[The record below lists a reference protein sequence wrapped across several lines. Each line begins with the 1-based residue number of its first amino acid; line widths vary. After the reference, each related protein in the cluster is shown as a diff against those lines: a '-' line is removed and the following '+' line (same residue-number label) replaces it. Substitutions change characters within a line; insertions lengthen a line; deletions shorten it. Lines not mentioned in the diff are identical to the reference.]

1 MTGIVDFR
9 TELLD
14 ENGDP
19 ISATNPLPTT
29 GGGGGG
35 GGSSLADVL
44 LTDDTGALFV
54 SRDDGVTVTYF
65 NLNTNSVYTP
75 SGTIQAA
82 GLTDVQLRATPIEV
96 VNPAVAASQQ
106 EMVLILVRML
116 NYLNA
121 PMGYDKS
128 LQRSRQT
135 TVIESG
141 TVTTVTTVTTV
152 GTVANQTLIGGIQA
166 QILPNGA
173 NMSAWQAAVRSRIT

>member
-14 ENGDP
+14 ENGNP
-19 ISATNPLPTT
+19 INALNPLPTT

-35 GGSSLADVL
+35 GGSLADVL

-54 SRDDGVTVTYF
+54 SRDNGTTVTYF
-65 NLNTNSVYTP
+65 NLNTNAVYTP
-75 SGTIQAA
+75 TGTIQPA
-82 GLTDVQLRATPIEV
+82 GLTDAQLRLAPVVVSDVTAEV
-96 VNPAVAASQQ
+96 SAQS
-106 EMVLILVRML
+106 MVLLLTRML

-135 TVIESG
+135 AIIESG
-141 TVTTVTTVTTV
+141 TVTTVTTV
-152 GTVANQTLIGGIQA
+152 GTVTTMANQAAIGGIQA

-173 NMSAWQAAVRSRIT
+173 NLAAWQASVRARIT

>member
-35 GGSSLADVL
+35 GGSLADVL

-54 SRDDGVTVTYF
+54 SRDDGTTVTYF
-65 NLNTNSVYTP
+65 NLNTNAVYTP
-75 SGTIQAA
+75 TGTIQAA
-82 GLTDVQLRATPIEV
+82 GLTDAQLRLTPIEV
-96 VNPAVAASQQ
+96 TSPSADATQQ
-106 EMVLILVRML
+106 DMVLLLTRML
-116 NYLNA
+116 NYLNS

-128 LQRSRQT
+128 LQRQRGS
-135 TVIESG
+135 VIVESG
-141 TVTTVTTVTTV
+141 TITQVS
-152 GTVANQTLIGGIQA
+152 TVATLSSLSSMDTYNARMPVLDNNRVAWA
-166 QILPNGA
+166 QC
-173 NMSAWQAAVRSRIT
+173 VRARIT